1 MGSSVNSLGNY
12 KKGKG
17 FKGNFGFGRESGVGK
32 VAVPEKNKK
41 NKYKD

>member
-17 FKGNFGFGRESGVGK
+17 FKGNFGRESGVVGK
-32 VAVPEKNKK
+32 LAVPEKNKK

>member
-17 FKGNFGFGRESGVGK
+17 FKGNFGRESGVGK